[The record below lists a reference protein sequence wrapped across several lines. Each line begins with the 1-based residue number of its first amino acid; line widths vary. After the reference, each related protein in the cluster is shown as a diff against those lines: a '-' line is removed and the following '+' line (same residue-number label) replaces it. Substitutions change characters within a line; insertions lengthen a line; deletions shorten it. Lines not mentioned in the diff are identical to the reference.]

1 MKGSATVHEDVLSVV
16 RQYGQ
21 LDIDPPLDRDLY
33 AELHVESINA
43 IRILLGLEET
53 FSVVIDDRQFA
64 LARTARQL
72 IELIDQLRNEPCK
85 QLA

>member
-1 MKGSATVHEDVLSVV
+1 MRGPGTVHEDVLAVV
-16 RQYGQ
+16 RKYGE
-21 LDIDPPLDRDLY
+21 LNIDPPLDRDLY

-43 IRILLGLEET
+43 ISILLGLEET
-53 FSVVIDDRQFA
+53 FSVAIDDRLFA

-72 IELIDQLRNEPCK
+72 IELIEQLRGAPCK